1 MTLLKIA
8 GLAIILSAVQAII
21 VVGMFMIST
30 SAGNELPIVIVLFT
44 YLPTIS
50 LVEKTGNFVGCA
62 NMVEPLLLG
71 VPIGIVVYSL
81 IGSFA
86 VLGIKRLRAK
96 R

>member
-1 MTLLKIA
+1 VTLLRIA
-8 GLAIILSAVQAII
+8 GLAIILIALQAII
-21 VVGMFMIST
+21 VVGMFMISAP
-30 SAGNELPIVIVLFT
+30 AGNELPIVIVLFT

-86 VLGIKRLRAK
+86 VFGIKRLRAK